1 MGNEQRDG
9 FQHERHP
16 DEVLSEAWTQA
27 ARMNPMLLAKL
38 GADYDFQ
45 RLKELIKECQVGG
58 LPPDDIRSR
67 IVNELLSSAKDNV
80 QPHGRFSDKEP
91 YPEGAK

>member
-16 DEVLSEAWTQA
+16 EQVLSEAWTQA

-38 GADYDFQ
+38 GADYDF
-45 RLKELIKECQVGG
+45 
-58 LPPDDIRSR
+58 
-67 IVNELLSSAKDNV
+67 
-80 QPHGRFSDKEP
+80 
-91 YPEGAK
+91 